1 MNLAFF
7 DFDGTLT
14 TEDTFTQF
22 ITFATPRVRLVLGY
36 MLLFPCIFLYKFG
49 VISASKMRRMIVR
62 IAFWRANQADVETL
76 AEAFVKKRIPALMS
90 VEMMVSL
97 ERHRQRGDRIV
108 IVSASLSVYLRHWA
122 KQHNV
127 ELICSELCV
136 SNGRYTGT
144 YRNGD
149 CSGINKVKAIGKLI
163 DLQDYETVYAY
174 GDTEEDMPML
184 RLADKP
190 FYKGKPLANKAFA

>member
-1 MNLAFF
+1 MCISRTVNSFLNGVLTELA
-7 DFDGTLT
+7 
-14 TEDTFTQF
+14 QF

-108 IVSASLSVYLRHWA
+108 IVSGSLSVYLRH
-122 KQHNV
+122 
-127 ELICSELCV
+127 SPRV
-136 SNGRYTGT
+136 SIFGEYLLLQVDGCLNL
-144 YRNGD
+144 
-149 CSGINKVKAIGKLI
+149 SVVPKVK
-163 DLQDYETVYAY
+163 
-174 GDTEEDMPML
+174 
-184 RLADKP
+184 
-190 FYKGKPLANKAFA
+190 